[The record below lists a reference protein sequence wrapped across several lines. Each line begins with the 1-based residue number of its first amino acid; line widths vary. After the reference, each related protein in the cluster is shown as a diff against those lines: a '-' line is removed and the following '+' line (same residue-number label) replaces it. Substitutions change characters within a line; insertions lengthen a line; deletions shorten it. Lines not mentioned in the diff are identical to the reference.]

1 MTKDE
6 MIILLIEEI
15 KKMSVDES
23 VDLNVENAGK
33 IIIEQLQIDSL
44 EAIEWAMNL
53 EIRLGIEFEIAG
65 FAKTATLDELAI
77 YKNIS
82 TLYQYKECD
91 IRNCLDTNNK
101 SIYKS
106 LEECNKNTI
115 FKKKPFYLPRL
126 FV

>member
-6 MIILLIEEI
+6 MLILLIEEI

-23 VDLNVENAGK
+23 LDLNEENAGK

-65 FAKTATLDELAI
+65 FAKTATLDELAV
-77 YKNIS
+77 YLLGLKNKIVEDAS
-82 TLYQYKECD
+82 
-91 IRNCLDTNNK
+91 
-101 SIYKS
+101 
-106 LEECNKNTI
+106 
-115 FKKKPFYLPRL
+115 
-126 FV
+126 